1 MGPAL
6 RNLVRAARGFFDG
19 LAGRLLAF
27 TAGAVLIA
35 ELLIFAPTVAAFHEL
50 RVRDRINLAQTAALA
65 LEAEPDL
72 SVPLQVELLEN
83 AEVRRIAM
91 RREGAR
97 ELLLDAGARESIAS
111 VVTLD
116 YRNASALAR
125 FSWAFETLLA
135 PPGRVLRVMAEPRFE
150 TGDFIEIVFN
160 EAPLKR
166 EMTAYAGQLALASTA
181 VSALAGACV
190 YALLSWFFVRPVR
203 RLTGRI
209 ERFRDAPEDASIF
222 TAAEKGADEIAR
234 ADRAAADMA
243 GHVRASLR
251 QREHLAALGAA
262 MARIAHDLRNALST
276 AQLVAE
282 RLGKSEDPGVRQAAP
297 RLERAIGRAAG
308 LAAAALRYG
317 KAEEAAPVLRRL
329 DVTAAIEEAFEDALS
344 GYPAL
349 ERRIEANADLAVI
362 ADAEQLH
369 RILVNILRN
378 AAQAAAGSARAG
390 EADAILAKGE
400 RRNGTVVVSI
410 IDKGPGV
417 REAARER
424 LFEAFVSADRA
435 EGSGLGLAIARELAR
450 AQGGDVQLVSTGPEG
465 SVFQIVLPS
474 A

>member
-1 MGPAL
+1 MSAAL
-6 RNLVRAARGFFDG
+6 LDFVRGVRGFFEG

-27 TAGAVLIA
+27 TAAVVLFA

-65 LEAEPDL
+65 LEAAPEL
-72 SVPLQVELLEN
+72 AAPLQVELLEN

-97 ELLLDAGARESIAS
+97 ELLLDSGAPHEIDAL
-111 VVTLD
+111 VTFD
-116 YRNASALAR
+116 YRNASVFTR
-125 FSWAFETLLA
+125 FGWAFGTLFA
-135 PPGRVLRVMAEPRFE
+135 QQGRVLRVMAEPRFE

-166 EMTAYAGQLALASTA
+166 EVMAYAGRLALASTA

-190 YALLSWFFVRPVR
+190 YTLLTWFFVRPAR
-203 RLTGRI
+203 RLTQRI

-222 TAAEKGADEIAR
+222 SEPPRGSDEIAR

-251 QREHLAALGAA
+251 QREHLASLGAA

-282 RLGKSEDPGVRQAAP
+282 RLGRSEDPGVRQAAP

-317 KAEEAAPVLRRL
+317 KSEEAAPVLKRI
-329 DVTAAIEEAFEDALS
+329 DVRGAIEEAFEDALA

-349 ERRIEANADLAVI
+349 ARRIEAQADLAAI
-362 ADAEQLH
+362 ADSDHVH
-369 RILVNILRN
+369 RILVNLVRN
-378 AAQAAAGSARAG
+378 AAQAVAGGNAEAPDAVVARA
-390 EADAILAKGE
+390 E
-400 RRNGTVVVSI
+400 RRDGAIVVAI
-410 IDKGPGV
+410 RDKGPGV

-435 EGSGLGLAIARELAR
+435 DGAGLGLAIARELAR
-450 AQGGDVQLVSTGPEG
+450 AQGGDVQLAATGPEG
-465 SVFQIVLPS
+465 SVFEITLPS